1 MFDCFFSMG
10 SGVRLLSLHTL
21 LRRLSPETL
30 AAVTIDTAFDNRG
43 PLLDIS
49 IVDDLFSKLCRF
61 LSRVGV
67 VLLSCFLLPPMFDLQ
82 LLSCSDSTFISEKRC
97 RHELNWDEKLS

>member
-1 MFDCFFSMG
+1 MG

-30 AAVTIDTAFDNRG
+30 AAVAIDTAFDNRA

-49 IVDDLFSKLCRF
+49 IDDLFNKLCRF
-61 LSRVGV
+61 FSRVGD

-82 LLSCSDSTFISEKRC
+82 LLSCSDSTFISEKRY
-97 RHELNWDEKLS
+97 RHELSWDEKLS